1 MATIPATMAAAPVTL
16 RPNPASSSAGVHR
29 ERDTAG
35 RPGGGRPGW
44 RATGAMSRHP
54 IATIPATIRN
64 AGDRYRARPLAEDQH
79 AGQRRQQCSG
89 AAPDRV
95 DERKVTEPVAELQY

>member
-1 MATIPATMAAAPVTL
+1 MNAPVYNANATPL
-16 RPNPASSSAGVHR
+16 AGRGAADPAGVR
-29 ERDTAG
+29 PARRAG
-35 RPGGGRPGW
+35 I
-44 RATGAMSRHP
+44 P

-95 DERKVTEPVAELQY
+95 DEPKVTEPVAELQY